1 MVTRNSLEVIHPG
14 YFIAHI
20 SEKPNFISVNV
31 ILMISRY
38 DWGMRQ
44 IDHPKVAIWRNKML
58 TLFIFILILIGTL
71 YGLINYTEKVLSNR
85 QQGVEEKVRIVDHR
99 SRL

>member
-1 MVTRNSLEVIHPG
+1 
-14 YFIAHI
+14 
-20 SEKPNFISVNV
+20 
-31 ILMISRY
+31 
-38 DWGMRQ
+38 
-44 IDHPKVAIWRNKML
+44 ML
-58 TLFIFILILIGTL
+58 TLFMFILILTGTL